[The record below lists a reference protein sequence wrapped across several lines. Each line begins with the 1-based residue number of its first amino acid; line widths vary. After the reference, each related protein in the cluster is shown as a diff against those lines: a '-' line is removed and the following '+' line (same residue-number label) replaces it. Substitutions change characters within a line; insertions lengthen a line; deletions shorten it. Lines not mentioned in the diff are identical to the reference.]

1 MKMLGPFLSE
11 NFICQMTE
19 NKVNYFLN
27 PDNYKKESQM
37 SHRIEK
43 VIKRDGT
50 VEDFAPEK
58 LNGWAE
64 YGCKTVDVS
73 WSAITMAAQ
82 KTLPK
87 GVVDSDT
94 LMDALI
100 KAAESL
106 IKDNPAYDVP
116 AKELRLAQMRKRL
129 YDSFEPPS
137 LRFFHDHMVSV
148 GAWEDMSAW
157 ITDEQFEALNQVI
170 DHDRD
175 RLFTSG
181 GLKQFF
187 DKYSRR
193 NIATGEIYETP
204 QFAYMGMA
212 MAMLS
217 QPNWTIL
224 DAIDLYNAMS
234 LHKINVPTPPLVGL
248 RSSDRGFAS
257 CCLVDSTDT
266 LDSID
271 TAEHIVFKMVA
282 ARAGIGYHLES
293 RSIADPVRNGAF
305 PHSGKLP
312 YYRHIDRSVKA
323 NTQQT
328 RGGSATVSYPY
339 FDPEIIQ
346 LMQVKQQRA
355 TDENKIDKMDYSLS
369 FNNLLLKR
377 YLKNEDITLMSYFY
391 APEVHEAFY
400 SDDEAKFEEIY
411 VAAEKRVA
419 SLTKID
425 HEGKTVPAAPKVSA
439 KEILDTWLRI
449 RMETGRMYAHHI
461 GESNRHGNF
470 LDPIRMTNLCVAPE
484 TKILTKNGNIEI
496 IDLVGKEVEIWNGQE
511 WSTVIPA
518 KTGEAQELMKITFSD
533 GSTIESTLYH
543 KFYHQPK
550 YVREDRRTSFK
561 QGLEEVRAVDLQVG
575 MKMPKFSN
583 PIVDHGNMVLKS
595 PYTNGFFTGDGT
607 YGRHGE
613 PKLYFYE
620 KGSKLPLVDKID
632 AEIQGSGLLDS
643 AGRLSYIVKSDL
655 MPKYFVPGPEYTID
669 SRIKWLEGYLDADG
683 CIQKNGT
690 TPSIVVASAEPDF
703 LSKVK
708 DLLLELGVTSKIILG
723 RKEGDYELPDG
734 TGTSKLYHCRETSRL
749 IVGSNGFWKLK
760 DLGLSLDKEKLLNLT
775 RPNRDA
781 TRFVTVTNV
790 EFTGRISDTYCFTE
804 PKLNLGVFNGILAGN
819 CVEITQPTRPFHHIT
834 ELYKT
839 KEQLDQMKPED
850 IGEVS
855 LCNLGG
861 VVLGRMESLAEW
873 EKTCYILLKFVD
885 TIIEI
890 QDYPFPTM
898 EYTAKKRRNVGIGL
912 MNAAGAMAAEGLAY
926 EGVEARNWIH
936 REAEKLSY
944 FLHKA
949 SVRLAKEQGACEW
962 FNRTKPSKGTLV
974 IDTYKKTVD
983 ELVSVGLEMD
993 WESLRADI
1001 LKYGMRNSVLTAQMP
1016 GESSSVLLGV
1026 TNSIEPPRKIVSI
1039 KGSAVNKVI
1048 AIAPGA
1054 TDWDTLMSYKLAY
1067 DIDRTEWIKWNA
1079 VYQKFLSQSSSFQMY
1094 YDYSKFE
1101 NEIIPG
1107 PVVVRDFMTAVKY
1120 GIKTWYYANFNTAN
1134 GGGAGEE
1141 AAGCASGGCQL

>member
-1 MKMLGPFLSE
+1 MKILGPFLSE
-11 NFICQMTE
+11 NFICLMTNNNVE
-19 NKVNYFLN
+19 YSLN

-50 VEDFAPEK
+50 IEDFAPEK
-58 LNGWAE
+58 INGWAE

-470 LDPIRMTNLCVAPE
+470 LDPIRMTNLCV
-484 TKILTKNGNIEI
+484 
-496 IDLVGKEVEIWNGQE
+496 
-511 WSTVIPA
+511 
-518 KTGEAQELMKITFSD
+518 
-533 GSTIESTLYH
+533 
-543 KFYHQPK
+543 
-550 YVREDRRTSFK
+550 
-561 QGLEEVRAVDLQVG
+561 
-575 MKMPKFSN
+575 
-583 PIVDHGNMVLKS
+583 
-595 PYTNGFFTGDGT
+595 
-607 YGRHGE
+607 
-613 PKLYFYE
+613 
-620 KGSKLPLVDKID
+620 
-632 AEIQGSGLLDS
+632 
-643 AGRLSYIVKSDL
+643 
-655 MPKYFVPGPEYTID
+655 
-669 SRIKWLEGYLDADG
+669 
-683 CIQKNGT
+683 
-690 TPSIVVASAEPDF
+690 
-703 LSKVK
+703 
-708 DLLLELGVTSKIILG
+708 
-723 RKEGDYELPDG
+723 
-734 TGTSKLYHCRETSRL
+734 
-749 IVGSNGFWKLK
+749 
-760 DLGLSLDKEKLLNLT
+760 
-775 RPNRDA
+775 
-781 TRFVTVTNV
+781 
-790 EFTGRISDTYCFTE
+790 
-804 PKLNLGVFNGILAGN
+804 
-819 CVEITQPTRPFHHIT
+819 EITQPTRPFHHIT
-834 ELYKT
+834 GLYKT

-926 EGVEARNWIH
+926 EGIEARNWIH

-962 FNRTKPSKGTLV
+962 FDRTKPSKGILV

-1054 TDWDTLMSYKLAY
+1054 TDWETLMSYKLAY
-1067 DIDRTEWIKWNA
+1067 DVDRIEWIKWVA
-1079 VYQKFLSQSSSFQMY
+1079 TMQKFFSQSISTNMY
-1094 YDYSKFE
+1094 YDYTKFE

-1120 GIKTWYYANFNTAN
+1120 GWKTWYYANFNTAN

-1141 AAGCASGGCQL
+1141 AAGCASGGCTI

>member
-1 MKMLGPFLSE
+1 
-11 NFICQMTE
+11 
-19 NKVNYFLN
+19 
-27 PDNYKKESQM
+27 M

-328 RGGSATVSYPY
+328 RGGSATVSYSY

-470 LDPIRMTNLCVAPE
+470 LDPIRMTNLCV
-484 TKILTKNGNIEI
+484 
-496 IDLVGKEVEIWNGQE
+496 
-511 WSTVIPA
+511 
-518 KTGEAQELMKITFSD
+518 
-533 GSTIESTLYH
+533 
-543 KFYHQPK
+543 
-550 YVREDRRTSFK
+550 
-561 QGLEEVRAVDLQVG
+561 
-575 MKMPKFSN
+575 
-583 PIVDHGNMVLKS
+583 
-595 PYTNGFFTGDGT
+595 
-607 YGRHGE
+607 
-613 PKLYFYE
+613 
-620 KGSKLPLVDKID
+620 
-632 AEIQGSGLLDS
+632 
-643 AGRLSYIVKSDL
+643 
-655 MPKYFVPGPEYTID
+655 
-669 SRIKWLEGYLDADG
+669 
-683 CIQKNGT
+683 
-690 TPSIVVASAEPDF
+690 
-703 LSKVK
+703 
-708 DLLLELGVTSKIILG
+708 
-723 RKEGDYELPDG
+723 
-734 TGTSKLYHCRETSRL
+734 
-749 IVGSNGFWKLK
+749 
-760 DLGLSLDKEKLLNLT
+760 
-775 RPNRDA
+775 
-781 TRFVTVTNV
+781 
-790 EFTGRISDTYCFTE
+790 
-804 PKLNLGVFNGILAGN
+804 
-819 CVEITQPTRPFHHIT
+819 EITQPTRPFHHIT

-926 EGVEARNWIH
+926 EGIEARNWIH

-962 FNRTKPSKGTLV
+962 FDRTKPSKGILV

-1054 TDWDTLMSYKLAY
+1054 TDWETLMSYKLAY
-1067 DIDRTEWIKWNA
+1067 DVDRIEWIKWVA
-1079 VYQKFLSQSSSFQMY
+1079 TMQKFFSQSISTNMY
-1094 YDYSKFE
+1094 YDYTKFE

-1120 GIKTWYYANFNTAN
+1120 GWKTFYYANFNTEN

-1141 AAGCASGGCQL
+1141 AAGCASGGCTI

>member
-1 MKMLGPFLSE
+1 MKILGPFLSE
-11 NFICQMTE
+11 NFICLMTD
-19 NKVNYFLN
+19 NKVEYSLN

-328 RGGSATVSYPY
+328 RGGSATVSYLY

-470 LDPIRMTNLCVAPE
+470 LDPIRMTNLCV
-484 TKILTKNGNIEI
+484 
-496 IDLVGKEVEIWNGQE
+496 
-511 WSTVIPA
+511 
-518 KTGEAQELMKITFSD
+518 
-533 GSTIESTLYH
+533 
-543 KFYHQPK
+543 
-550 YVREDRRTSFK
+550 
-561 QGLEEVRAVDLQVG
+561 
-575 MKMPKFSN
+575 
-583 PIVDHGNMVLKS
+583 
-595 PYTNGFFTGDGT
+595 
-607 YGRHGE
+607 
-613 PKLYFYE
+613 
-620 KGSKLPLVDKID
+620 
-632 AEIQGSGLLDS
+632 
-643 AGRLSYIVKSDL
+643 
-655 MPKYFVPGPEYTID
+655 
-669 SRIKWLEGYLDADG
+669 
-683 CIQKNGT
+683 
-690 TPSIVVASAEPDF
+690 
-703 LSKVK
+703 
-708 DLLLELGVTSKIILG
+708 
-723 RKEGDYELPDG
+723 
-734 TGTSKLYHCRETSRL
+734 
-749 IVGSNGFWKLK
+749 
-760 DLGLSLDKEKLLNLT
+760 
-775 RPNRDA
+775 
-781 TRFVTVTNV
+781 
-790 EFTGRISDTYCFTE
+790 
-804 PKLNLGVFNGILAGN
+804 
-819 CVEITQPTRPFHHIT
+819 EITQPTRPFHHIT

-926 EGVEARNWIH
+926 EGIEARNWIH

-962 FNRTKPSKGTLV
+962 FDRTKPSKGILV

-1054 TDWDTLMSYKLAY
+1054 TDWETLMSYKLAY
-1067 DIDRTEWIKWNA
+1067 DVDRIEWIKWVA
-1079 VYQKFLSQSSSFQMY
+1079 TMQKFFSQSISTNMY
-1094 YDYSKFE
+1094 YDYTKFE

-1120 GIKTWYYANFNTAN
+1120 GWKTFYYANFNTAN

-1141 AAGCASGGCQL
+1141 AAGCASGGCTI

>member
-1 MKMLGPFLSE
+1 
-11 NFICQMTE
+11 
-19 NKVNYFLN
+19 
-27 PDNYKKESQM
+27 M

-323 NTQQT
+323 NTQQCYSEDT
-328 RGGSATVSYPY
+328 EVLTKNGWKLFSELTGDELVAQITDSRGLEWVLPLNVFEYDYEGTMLRFEKRGVDLLVTPNHTMVYRQVSYNNKNIQRKPGYQKILAEDWQPKRTHALDFGSAQKTNGTDTITMLDRFRIALQADGSIVETNTGRAYRFGFKKQRKVDRLVHILDDLGLKYSKKLNEQGVTTIHIGHGQLYYSKDLSFLLEKDLTSNAAKEALKEIMEWDGYWKSENVGEYSSHAGQQHVVQALAAIAGLRSNTSTKDRCYVYFDQLDMTAEGIKETEVEYIGKVYCVEVPTNKLVVRRNGHTIVCGNSRGGSATVSYPY

-400 SDDEAKFEEIY
+400 GEDEAKFEEIY

-425 HEGKTVPAAPKVSA
+425 HEGKTIPAAPRISA

-470 LDPIRMTNLCVAPE
+470 LDPIRMTNLCV
-484 TKILTKNGNIEI
+484 
-496 IDLVGKEVEIWNGQE
+496 
-511 WSTVIPA
+511 
-518 KTGEAQELMKITFSD
+518 
-533 GSTIESTLYH
+533 
-543 KFYHQPK
+543 
-550 YVREDRRTSFK
+550 
-561 QGLEEVRAVDLQVG
+561 
-575 MKMPKFSN
+575 
-583 PIVDHGNMVLKS
+583 
-595 PYTNGFFTGDGT
+595 
-607 YGRHGE
+607 
-613 PKLYFYE
+613 
-620 KGSKLPLVDKID
+620 
-632 AEIQGSGLLDS
+632 
-643 AGRLSYIVKSDL
+643 
-655 MPKYFVPGPEYTID
+655 
-669 SRIKWLEGYLDADG
+669 
-683 CIQKNGT
+683 
-690 TPSIVVASAEPDF
+690 
-703 LSKVK
+703 
-708 DLLLELGVTSKIILG
+708 
-723 RKEGDYELPDG
+723 
-734 TGTSKLYHCRETSRL
+734 
-749 IVGSNGFWKLK
+749 
-760 DLGLSLDKEKLLNLT
+760 
-775 RPNRDA
+775 
-781 TRFVTVTNV
+781 
-790 EFTGRISDTYCFTE
+790 
-804 PKLNLGVFNGILAGN
+804 
-819 CVEITQPTRPFHHIT
+819 EITQPTRPFHHIM

-839 KEQLDQMKPED
+839 QDQLDDMRPED

-949 SVRLAKEQGACEW
+949 SVRLAKEQGACDW
-962 FNRTKPSKGTLV
+962 FNRTKPSQGTLV

-983 ELVSVGLEMD
+983 ELVTVGLEMD

-1067 DIDRTEWIKWNA
+1067 DIDRVEYIKWNA
-1079 VYQKFLSQSSSFQMY
+1079 VYQKFLNQSSSFQSY

-1107 PVVVRDFMTAVKY
+1107 PVVVRDFMIAVKY
-1120 GIKTWYYANFNTAN
+1120 GIKTWYYANFNTEN

-1141 AAGCASGGCQL
+1141 AVGCASGGCQL

>member
-1 MKMLGPFLSE
+1 
-11 NFICQMTE
+11 MTE
-19 NKVNYFLN
+19 NKVEYYLN

-50 VEDFAPEK
+50 VQDFAPEK
-58 LNGWAE
+58 LNDWAAWA
-64 YGCKTVDVS
+64 CKDTDVS
-73 WSAITMAAQ
+73 WSAVVMAAL
-82 KTLPK
+82 KNLPK

-94 LMDALI
+94 LQDVLI
-100 KAAESL
+100 KAAEGL
-106 IKDNPAYDVP
+106 IKDNPAYDTV

-137 LRFFHDHMVSV
+137 LRFFHDHMVRV

-157 ITDEQFEALNQVI
+157 ISDDQFDALNQVI

-328 RGGSATVSYPY
+328 RGGSATVSYTY

-400 SDDEAKFEEIY
+400 GEDEAKFEEIY

-425 HEGKTVPAAPKVSA
+425 HEGKTIPAAPRISA

-470 LDPIRMTNLCVAPE
+470 LDPIRMTNLCV
-484 TKILTKNGNIEI
+484 
-496 IDLVGKEVEIWNGQE
+496 
-511 WSTVIPA
+511 
-518 KTGEAQELMKITFSD
+518 
-533 GSTIESTLYH
+533 
-543 KFYHQPK
+543 
-550 YVREDRRTSFK
+550 
-561 QGLEEVRAVDLQVG
+561 
-575 MKMPKFSN
+575 
-583 PIVDHGNMVLKS
+583 
-595 PYTNGFFTGDGT
+595 
-607 YGRHGE
+607 
-613 PKLYFYE
+613 
-620 KGSKLPLVDKID
+620 
-632 AEIQGSGLLDS
+632 
-643 AGRLSYIVKSDL
+643 
-655 MPKYFVPGPEYTID
+655 
-669 SRIKWLEGYLDADG
+669 
-683 CIQKNGT
+683 
-690 TPSIVVASAEPDF
+690 
-703 LSKVK
+703 
-708 DLLLELGVTSKIILG
+708 
-723 RKEGDYELPDG
+723 
-734 TGTSKLYHCRETSRL
+734 
-749 IVGSNGFWKLK
+749 
-760 DLGLSLDKEKLLNLT
+760 
-775 RPNRDA
+775 
-781 TRFVTVTNV
+781 
-790 EFTGRISDTYCFTE
+790 
-804 PKLNLGVFNGILAGN
+804 
-819 CVEITQPTRPFHHIT
+819 EITQPTRPFHHIT

-839 KEQLDQMKPED
+839 QDQLDDMRPED

-949 SVRLAKEQGACEW
+949 SVRLAKEQGACDW
-962 FNRTKPSKGTLV
+962 FNRTKPSQGTLV

-983 ELVSVGLEMD
+983 ELVTVDLEMD

-1067 DIDRTEWIKWNA
+1067 DIDRIEYIKWNA

-1107 PVVVRDFMTAVKY
+1107 DVAVRDFMTAVKY

-1134 GGGAGEE
+1134 GGGAGETT
-1141 AAGCASGGCQL
+1141 GCSSGGCTL

>member
-1 MKMLGPFLSE
+1 MGMKILGPFLSE
-11 NFICQMTE
+11 NFICLMTD
-19 NKVNYFLN
+19 NKVEYSLN

-58 LNGWAE
+58 INGWAE

-377 YLKNEDITLMSYFY
+377 YLRNEDITLMSYFY

-470 LDPIRMTNLCVAPE
+470 LDPIRMTNL
-484 TKILTKNGNIEI
+484 
-496 IDLVGKEVEIWNGQE
+496 
-511 WSTVIPA
+511 
-518 KTGEAQELMKITFSD
+518 
-533 GSTIESTLYH
+533 
-543 KFYHQPK
+543 
-550 YVREDRRTSFK
+550 
-561 QGLEEVRAVDLQVG
+561 
-575 MKMPKFSN
+575 
-583 PIVDHGNMVLKS
+583 
-595 PYTNGFFTGDGT
+595 
-607 YGRHGE
+607 
-613 PKLYFYE
+613 
-620 KGSKLPLVDKID
+620 
-632 AEIQGSGLLDS
+632 
-643 AGRLSYIVKSDL
+643 
-655 MPKYFVPGPEYTID
+655 
-669 SRIKWLEGYLDADG
+669 
-683 CIQKNGT
+683 
-690 TPSIVVASAEPDF
+690 
-703 LSKVK
+703 
-708 DLLLELGVTSKIILG
+708 
-723 RKEGDYELPDG
+723 
-734 TGTSKLYHCRETSRL
+734 
-749 IVGSNGFWKLK
+749 
-760 DLGLSLDKEKLLNLT
+760 
-775 RPNRDA
+775 
-781 TRFVTVTNV
+781 
-790 EFTGRISDTYCFTE
+790 
-804 PKLNLGVFNGILAGN
+804 

-926 EGVEARNWIH
+926 EGIEARNWIH

-962 FNRTKPSKGTLV
+962 FDRTKPSKGILV

-1054 TDWDTLMSYKLAY
+1054 TDWETLMSYKLAY
-1067 DIDRTEWIKWNA
+1067 DIDRVEYIKWNA

-1141 AAGCASGGCQL
+1141 AAAGCASGGCQL

>member
-1 MKMLGPFLSE
+1 
-11 NFICQMTE
+11 
-19 NKVNYFLN
+19 
-27 PDNYKKESQM
+27 M

-50 VEDFAPEK
+50 VQDFAPEK
-58 LNGWAE
+58 LNDWAAWA
-64 YGCKTVDVS
+64 CKDTDVS
-73 WSAITMAAQ
+73 WSAVVMAAL
-82 KTLPK
+82 KNLPK

-94 LMDALI
+94 LQDVLI
-100 KAAESL
+100 KAAEGL
-106 IKDNPAYDVP
+106 IKDNPAYDTV

-137 LRFFHDHMVSV
+137 LRFFHDHMVRV

-157 ITDEQFEALNQVI
+157 ISDDQFDALNQVI

-328 RGGSATVSYPY
+328 RGGSATVSYTY

-400 SDDEAKFEEIY
+400 GEDEAKFEEIY

-425 HEGKTVPAAPKVSA
+425 HEGKTIPAAPRISA

-470 LDPIRMTNLCVAPE
+470 LDPIRMTNLCV
-484 TKILTKNGNIEI
+484 
-496 IDLVGKEVEIWNGQE
+496 
-511 WSTVIPA
+511 
-518 KTGEAQELMKITFSD
+518 
-533 GSTIESTLYH
+533 
-543 KFYHQPK
+543 
-550 YVREDRRTSFK
+550 
-561 QGLEEVRAVDLQVG
+561 
-575 MKMPKFSN
+575 
-583 PIVDHGNMVLKS
+583 
-595 PYTNGFFTGDGT
+595 
-607 YGRHGE
+607 
-613 PKLYFYE
+613 
-620 KGSKLPLVDKID
+620 
-632 AEIQGSGLLDS
+632 
-643 AGRLSYIVKSDL
+643 
-655 MPKYFVPGPEYTID
+655 
-669 SRIKWLEGYLDADG
+669 
-683 CIQKNGT
+683 
-690 TPSIVVASAEPDF
+690 
-703 LSKVK
+703 
-708 DLLLELGVTSKIILG
+708 
-723 RKEGDYELPDG
+723 
-734 TGTSKLYHCRETSRL
+734 
-749 IVGSNGFWKLK
+749 
-760 DLGLSLDKEKLLNLT
+760 
-775 RPNRDA
+775 
-781 TRFVTVTNV
+781 
-790 EFTGRISDTYCFTE
+790 
-804 PKLNLGVFNGILAGN
+804 
-819 CVEITQPTRPFHHIT
+819 EITQPTRPFHHIT

-839 KEQLDQMKPED
+839 QDQLDDMRPED

-949 SVRLAKEQGACEW
+949 SVRLAKEQGACDW
-962 FNRTKPSKGTLV
+962 FNRTKPSQGTLV

-983 ELVSVGLEMD
+983 ELVTVDLEMD

-1067 DIDRTEWIKWNA
+1067 DIDRIEYIKWNA

-1107 PVVVRDFMTAVKY
+1107 DVAVRDFMTAVKY

-1134 GGGAGEE
+1134 GGGAGETT
-1141 AAGCASGGCQL
+1141 GCSSGGCTL